1 MGVSDHVT
9 PLSAVKAALARTV
22 PEGAAA
28 LLAASGGPDSTALMY
43 LVAEARPDL
52 RLSAGHVRH
61 GLRDDAVDAQIAAG
75 HATALGCAYLER
87 RVTVDSRAP
96 AGLEAAARDAR
107 YEALAEM
114 AASVD
119 ASYLLVGHT
128 SDDQAETVLLNIAR
142 GSGLP
147 GLAGMREARALGAG
161 LTVVRPLLGLER
173 DAVRAICAER
183 GLRVACDPT
192 NADVTRRRARGRH
205 ETLPALAQL
214 TGHPEGTAG
223 LVRALNRLA
232 AHARDDADALDQLAG
247 VEAARLVVAWGKAR
261 VVSIRALHELPR
273 ALGSRVVRRM
283 LADIRADGKGTQ
295 GLDAESVHRV
305 LALRSGEALHVTGGT
320 WVTAGG
326 GWLGAVP
333 AGCGDLRE
341 RPLAVPGRTPIPELG
356 AVVITGT
363 AAEGAPDPLCPPG
376 MRAGACGTVPAVAGL
391 VVRSWR
397 PGDRLTGRSS
407 TGVLASVPRAL
418 RGLIPVVARE
428 GEVCWVAGLGQSH
441 GAGGG
446 VPVSLVRAGA

>member
-1 MGVSDHVT
+1 MGVPDRVR

-22 PEGAAA
+22 PEGAAV
-28 LLAASGGPDSTALMY
+28 LVAASGGPDSTALLY

-52 RLSAGHVRH
+52 RVSAGHVRH

-75 HATALGCAYLER
+75 HAAALGCAYLER
-87 RVTVDSRAP
+87 RVTVDSQAP

-107 YEALAEM
+107 YEALADM
-114 AASVD
+114 AAAVG
-119 ASYLLVGHT
+119 ASYVLVGHT

-147 GLAGMREARALGAG
+147 GLGGMREARALREG
-161 LTVVRPLLGLER
+161 LTVVRPLLALER
-173 DAVRAICAER
+173 DVVRAICAER

-205 ETLPALAQL
+205 ETLPLLAQL

-232 AHARDDADALDQLAG
+232 AHAREDADALDRLAD
-247 VEAARLVVAWGKAR
+247 VEAARLVVAWGHAR
-261 VVSIRALHELPR
+261 AVRIGALHGLPR

-283 LADIRADGKGTQ
+283 LADVRTDGKGTQ
-295 GLDAESVHRV
+295 GLDAESVYRV

-333 AGCGDLRE
+333 AGRADLCE
-341 RPLAVPGRTPIPELG
+341 RPLAVPGPTPIPELG
-356 AVVITGT
+356 AVVVVGA

-376 MRAGACGTVPAVAGL
+376 MRARACGTVPALAGL

-397 PGDRLTGRSS
+397 PGDRVAGSS
-407 TGVLASVPRAL
+407 TGPLAGVPRAL
-418 RGLIPVVARE
+418 RGLIPVVARDR
-428 GEVCWVAGLGQSH
+428 EVYWVAGLGQP
-441 GAGGG
+441 APAGG
-446 VPVSLVRAGA
+446 VPVSLVRAGE